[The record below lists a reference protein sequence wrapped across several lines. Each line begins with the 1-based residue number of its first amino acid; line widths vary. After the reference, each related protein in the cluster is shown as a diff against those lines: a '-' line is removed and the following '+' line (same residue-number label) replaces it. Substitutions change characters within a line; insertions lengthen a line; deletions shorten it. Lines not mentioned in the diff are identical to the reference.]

1 MSTVTIKT
9 GKEQMD
15 VKTIH
20 RFLSEESYWA
30 KGISYAFVDNS
41 LDNSFCVGAFID
53 DKQVG
58 FGRVVT
64 DYYTFAWFADFFV
77 LPEHQGKGIAKKML
91 TYILEQAWSKRL
103 RRKMLGTRDA
113 HTLYRQ
119 FEFKDL
125 AHPSNVME
133 ISNPTVHLEY
143 REEAAPVF
151 L

>member
-1 MSTVTIKT
+1 MSTVTIRT

-30 KGISYAFVDNS
+30 KGISYTFVDNS
-41 LDNSFCVGAFID
+41 LGNSFCVGAFID
-53 DKQVG
+53 YKQVG

-64 DYYTFAWFADFFV
+64 DYYTFAWFADFSV
-77 LPEHQGKGIAKKML
+77 LPEHQGKGVAKKML

-119 FEFKDL
+119 FQFKDL
-125 AHPSNVME
+125 AAPSNVME

-143 REEAAPVF
+143 VTSH
-151 L
+151 